1 MIKLYLAF
9 IFLFGVFFFGIT
21 AFRKLSGKEQLALTK
36 LIAYSIIC
44 SVLAIAG
51 MMTIVI
57 LF

>member
-21 AFRKLSGKEQLALTK
+21 AVRELSGKEQLALTK

-44 SVLAIAG
+44 SVLAFVSMIL
-51 MMTIVI
+51 IVF